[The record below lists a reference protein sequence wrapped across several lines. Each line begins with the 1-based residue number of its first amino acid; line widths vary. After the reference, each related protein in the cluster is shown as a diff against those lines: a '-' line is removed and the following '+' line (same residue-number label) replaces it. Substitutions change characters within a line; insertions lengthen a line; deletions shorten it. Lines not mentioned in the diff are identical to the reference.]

1 MSAAKQT
8 NEPIA
13 VIGTACR
20 FAGGASSP
28 SKLWE
33 LLKEPCDVLS
43 DIPESRFNA
52 EGFYH
57 PDGSYHGRSNV
68 KASYLIEEDVRTFDA
83 QFFGIKPVE
92 ANAIDP
98 QQRLLLET
106 VYEALESAG
115 QSIQKLRGSDTG
127 VYAGQMC
134 SDFEFLAYRDLDAL
148 PTYHATGT
156 GRSIMANRVSYFFDW
171 HGPSMTLDTACSS
184 SLYAV
189 YLAAQALRSGEVRAA
204 VACGTNL
211 LLGPEYFI
219 SESKLNM
226 LSPDSRSRMWDN
238 AANGYARGDGVAA
251 VVGTSTSYFS
261 SVHVKRPSRASFRR
275 SC

>member
-1 MSAAKQT
+1 MSAAKPT

-13 VIGTACR
+13 VIGSACR

-33 LLKEPCDVLS
+33 LLKEPRDVLS
-43 DIPESRFNA
+43 DIPDSRFSA

-68 KASYLIEEDVRTFDA
+68 RASYLIEDDVRAFDA

-92 ANAIDP
+92 AGAIDP

-115 QSIQKLRGSDTG
+115 QSIQNLRGSDTG

-134 SDFEFLAYRDLDAL
+134 SDFEFLAYRDLDEL
-148 PTYHATGT
+148 PTY
-156 GRSIMANRVSYFFDW
+156 RKWNRLSR
-171 HGPSMTLDTACSS
+171 PENMSSMQTKE
-184 SLYAV
+184 
-189 YLAAQALRSGEVRAA
+189 R
-204 VACGTNL
+204 
-211 LLGPEYFI
+211 
-219 SESKLNM
+219 
-226 LSPDSRSRMWDN
+226 
-238 AANGYARGDGVAA
+238 
-251 VVGTSTSYFS
+251 
-261 SVHVKRPSRASFRR
+261 
-275 SC
+275 

>member
-1 MSAAKQT
+1 MSAAKQKQT

-13 VIGTACR
+13 LIGSACR
-20 FAGGASSP
+20 FAGGVSCP

-33 LLKEPCDVLS
+33 LLKEPRDILS
-43 DIPESRFNA
+43 DIPDSRFSA
-52 EGFYH
+52 DGFYH
-57 PDGSYHGRSNV
+57 RDGTYHGRSNV
-68 KASYLIEEDVRTFDA
+68 KASYLIEDDVRAFDT

-92 ANAIDP
+92 AGSIDP

-115 QSIQKLRGSDTG
+115 QSMHKLRGSNTG

-134 SDFEFLAYRDLDAL
+134 NDFEFLAYRDLDTL
-148 PTYHATGT
+148 PTYNATGT
-156 GRSIMANRVSYFFDW
+156 SRSILANRVSYFFDW

-189 YLAAQALRSGEVRAA
+189 YLAAQALRSGESRTA

-211 LLGPEYFI
+211 LLGPEFFV

-226 LSPDSRSRMWDN
+226 LSPDSRSRMWDS

-251 VVGTSTSYFS
+251 VVGT
-261 SVHVKRPSRASFRR
+261 
-275 SC
+275 